1 VKSELIGVVAA
12 LAAALCWTLASS
24 LWRRLPTSLGPGQ
37 LNLLKN
43 LVALALQLPL
53 LLALVAIGGT
63 GAGGAGGAAGSAG
76 AAPVALL
83 LLSGVVGIALGD
95 SFYLA
100 ALRRLG
106 TRRAL
111 TFDAAGPALSA
122 IGAALLLAEV
132 PAPRQWLGIGLIS
145 LAVLLV
151 AAQTPRQAPATAFAA
166 PLAAP
171 PATQPATALAIAL
184 ATALETAPAAG
195 SPGSLGSSGSSGSR
209 GPTGLLGPS
218 GSKGPYV
225 QSQQGLG
232 ILLALAAVFCGVA
245 AALLSRAALREGLF
259 SPLLSATLRLGAA
272 ALVML
277 PMLWRLPTA
286 ARRPLPAQR
295 RWPLLLLATLLGTC
309 AGLVLQQTALAQL
322 KGGLAVALLS
332 TGPVMALPLAHL
344 EGDRPG
350 ALGLAAALLAVLGVA
365 LVAI

>member
-1 VKSELIGVVAA
+1 M
-12 LAAALCWTLASS
+12 
-24 LWRRLPTSLGPGQ
+24 
-37 LNLLKN
+37 
-43 LVALALQLPL
+43 
-53 LLALVAIGGT
+53 
-63 GAGGAGGAAGSAG
+63 
-76 AAPVALL
+76 
-83 LLSGVVGIALGD
+83 
-95 SFYLA
+95 
-100 ALRRLG
+100 
-106 TRRAL
+106 
-111 TFDAAGPALSA
+111 
-122 IGAALLLAEV
+122 
-132 PAPRQWLGIGLIS
+132 
-145 LAVLLV
+145 
-151 AAQTPRQAPATAFAA
+151 
-166 PLAAP
+166 
-171 PATQPATALAIAL
+171 
-184 ATALETAPAAG
+184 
-195 SPGSLGSSGSSGSR
+195 
-209 GPTGLLGPS
+209 LGPS

>member
-1 VKSELIGVVAA
+1 MKGELIGVVAA

-53 LLALVAIGGT
+53 LLALVAIGA
-63 GAGGAGGAAGSAG
+63 AGDGWAAGSGAAGSA
-76 AAPVALL
+76 ALL

-151 AAQTPRQAPATAFAA
+151 AAQTPRQAPRQA
-166 PLAAP
+166 
-171 PATQPATALAIAL
+171 PATAPSDAIAT
-184 ATALETAPAAG
+184 APRTALVTAPAAG
-195 SPGSLGSSGSSGSR
+195 SIDSIRSPGSR
-209 GPTGLLGPS
+209 GPTGLPGPS
-218 GSKGPYV
+218 AAMGPGLH
-225 QSQQGLG
+225 SQQGLG

-245 AALLSRAALREGLF
+245 AALLSRAAPREGLF

-277 PMLWRLPTA
+277 PMLRRLPTA

-309 AGLVLQQTALAQL
+309 AGLVLQQTALVQL
-322 KGGLAVALLS
+322 KGGMAMALLS
-332 TGPVMALPLAHL
+332 TGPVMALPLAPL

>member
-1 VKSELIGVVAA
+1 MTGEGVSVKGELIGVVAA

-53 LLALVAIGGT
+53 LLALVAIG
-63 GAGGAGGAAGSAG
+63 AAGGAAGSGG
-76 AAPVALL
+76 AASVALL

-151 AAQTPRQAPATAFAA
+151 AAQTPRQAPATA
-166 PLAAP
+166 LAA
-171 PATQPATALAIAL
+171 
-184 ATALETAPAAG
+184 APAAG
-195 SPGSLGSSGSSGSR
+195 SPGSPGS
-209 GPTGLLGPS
+209 TGLTGLPGPS
-218 GSKGPYV
+218 AAMGPGLH
-225 QSQQGLG
+225 SQQGLG

-277 PMLWRLPTA
+277 PLLWRLPTA
-286 ARRPLPAQR
+286 ARGPLPAQR

-332 TGPVMALPLAHL
+332 TGPVMALPLAPL

>member
-1 VKSELIGVVAA
+1 MQGELIGVVAA

-53 LLALVAIGGT
+53 LLALVAIG
-63 GAGGAGGAAGSAG
+63 AAGGAAGSGG
-76 AAPVALL
+76 AASVALL

-151 AAQTPRQAPATAFAA
+151 AAQTPRQAPATVFAA
-166 PLAAP
+166 PLAAA
-171 PATQPATALAIAL
+171 PATQPAIAL
-184 ATALETAPAAG
+184 ATAPATAPAAG
-195 SPGSLGSSGSSGSR
+195 SQGSLGSPGSR

-218 GSKGPYV
+218 GSTGPYV
-225 QSQQGLG
+225 HSQQGLG

>member
-1 VKSELIGVVAA
+1 MTSELIGVVAA
-12 LAAALCWTLASS
+12 LAAALCWTLASG

-53 LLALVAIGGT
+53 LLVLVGV
-63 GAGGAGGAAGSAG
+63 GAAGSGGAG
-76 AAPVALL
+76 PVVLL

-122 IGAALLLAEV
+122 IFAALLLAEV
-132 PAPRQWLGIGLIS
+132 PAPRQWLGIALIS

-151 AAQTPRQAPATAFAA
+151 ATQAPLQSPATA
-166 PLAAP
+166 P
-171 PATQPATALAIAL
+171 TS
-184 ATALETAPAAG
+184 G
-195 SPGSLGSSGSSGSR
+195 SPGA
-209 GPTGLLGPS
+209 TGLPDATCATGAMDSRLHG
-218 GSKGPYV
+218 
-225 QSQQGLG
+225 QRGLG
-232 ILLALAAVFCGVA
+232 IALALAAVGCGVA
-245 AALLSRAALREGLF
+245 AALLSRAALRQGQF

-277 PMLWRLPTA
+277 PMVWRLPA
-286 ARRPLPAQR
+286 PARRPLPSRR

-309 AGLVLQQTALAQL
+309 AGLVLQQAALAQL

-332 TGPVMALPLAHL
+332 TGPVLAVPLAPL

-350 ALGLAAALLAVLGVA
+350 PLGLTAALLAVVGVA

>member
-1 VKSELIGVVAA
+1 MTSELIGVVAA
-12 LAAALCWTLASS
+12 LAAALCWTLASG

-53 LLALVAIGGT
+53 LLVLVGV
-63 GAGGAGGAAGSAG
+63 GAAGSGGAG
-76 AAPVALL
+76 PVLLL

-122 IGAALLLAEV
+122 IFAALLLAEV
-132 PAPRQWLGIGLIS
+132 PAPRQWLGIALIS

-151 AAQTPRQAPATAFAA
+151 ATQAPLQSPT
-166 PLAAP
+166 
-171 PATQPATALAIAL
+171 
-184 ATALETAPAAG
+184 TAPALA
-195 SPGSLGSSGSSGSR
+195 SAPA
-209 GPTGLLGPS
+209 PTGLPGATGATGAEDSRLHG
-218 GSKGPYV
+218 
-225 QSQQGLG
+225 QRRLG
-232 ILLALAAVFCGVA
+232 IALALAAVGCGVA
-245 AALLSRAALREGLF
+245 AALLSRAALRQGQF

-277 PMLWRLPTA
+277 PMVWRLPA
-286 ARRPLPAQR
+286 PARRPLPPRR

-309 AGLVLQQTALAQL
+309 AGLVLQQAALAQL

-332 TGPVMALPLAHL
+332 TGPVLAVPLAPL

-350 ALGLAAALLAVLGVA
+350 PLGLAAALLAVVGVA

>member
-1 VKSELIGVVAA
+1 MQGELIGVVAA

-63 GAGGAGGAAGSAG
+63 GAGGAAGAGS
-76 AAPVALL
+76 VALL

-151 AAQTPRQAPATAFAA
+151 AAQTPRQAPATVFAAPLAA

-171 PATQPATALAIAL
+171 PATQPAIAL
-184 ATALETAPAAG
+184 ATAPATAPAAGSQG
-195 SPGSLGSSGSSGSR
+195 SPGSLGSLGSPGSR

-218 GSKGPYV
+218 GSTGPYV
-225 QSQQGLG
+225 HSQQGLG

>member
-1 VKSELIGVVAA
+1 MA
-12 LAAALCWTLASS
+12 
-24 LWRRLPTSLGPGQ
+24 PG
-37 LNLLKN
+37 LH
-43 LVALALQLPL
+43 
-53 LLALVAIGGT
+53 
-63 GAGGAGGAAGSAG
+63 
-76 AAPVALL
+76 
-83 LLSGVVGIALGD
+83 
-95 SFYLA
+95 
-100 ALRRLG
+100 
-106 TRRAL
+106 
-111 TFDAAGPALSA
+111 
-122 IGAALLLAEV
+122 
-132 PAPRQWLGIGLIS
+132 
-145 LAVLLV
+145 
-151 AAQTPRQAPATAFAA
+151 
-166 PLAAP
+166 
-171 PATQPATALAIAL
+171 
-184 ATALETAPAAG
+184 
-195 SPGSLGSSGSSGSR
+195 
-209 GPTGLLGPS
+209 
-218 GSKGPYV
+218 
-225 QSQQGLG
+225 SQQGLG

>member
-1 VKSELIGVVAA
+1 VQGELIGVLAA

-53 LLALVAIGGT
+53 LLALVAIGVAWAG
-63 GAGGAGGAAGSAG
+63 GSAGSGGAGS
-76 AAPVALL
+76 VALL

-145 LAVLLV
+145 VAVLLV
-151 AAQTPRQAPATAFAA
+151 AAQTPRQAPATA
-166 PLAAP
+166 LAAA
-171 PATQPATALAIAL
+171 PATQAAIAL
-184 ATALETAPAAG
+184 ATAPATAIAAG
-195 SPGSLGSSGSSGSR
+195 SPGSGSLGSLGSR
-209 GPTGLLGPS
+209 GPTGLFGPS
-218 GSKGPYV
+218 GSMAPGLH
-225 QSQQGLG
+225 SQQGLG

>member
-1 VKSELIGVVAA
+1 LVTGEGVSVKGELIGVVAA

-53 LLALVAIGGT
+53 LLALVAIG
-63 GAGGAGGAAGSAG
+63 AAGGAAGSGG
-76 AAPVALL
+76 AASVALL

-151 AAQTPRQAPATAFAA
+151 AAQTPRQAPATA
-166 PLAAP
+166 LAA
-171 PATQPATALAIAL
+171 
-184 ATALETAPAAG
+184 APAAG
-195 SPGSLGSSGSSGSR
+195 SPGSPGS
-209 GPTGLLGPS
+209 TGLTGLPGPS
-218 GSKGPYV
+218 AAMGPGLH
-225 QSQQGLG
+225 SQQGLG

-277 PMLWRLPTA
+277 PLLWRLPTA
-286 ARRPLPAQR
+286 ARGPLPAQR

-332 TGPVMALPLAHL
+332 TGPVMALPLAPL

>member
-1 VKSELIGVVAA
+1 MTSELIGVVAA
-12 LAAALCWTLASS
+12 LAAALCWTLASG

-53 LLALVAIGGT
+53 LLVLVGV
-63 GAGGAGGAAGSAG
+63 GAAGSGGAG
-76 AAPVALL
+76 PVLLL

-122 IGAALLLAEV
+122 IFAALLLAEV
-132 PAPRQWLGIGLIS
+132 PAPRQWLGIALIS

-151 AAQTPRQAPATAFAA
+151 ATQTPLQSPATAPA
-166 PLAAP
+166 PASATTAIEMGDKRGFQGP
-171 PATQPATALAIAL
+171 PGPGGSTALPGATALLGATGL
-184 ATALETAPAAG
+184 PGATAL
-195 SPGSLGSSGSSGSR
+195 LGA
-209 GPTGLLGPS
+209 TGLAGATGAKDSRLHG
-218 GSKGPYV
+218 
-225 QSQQGLG
+225 QRGLG
-232 ILLALAAVFCGVA
+232 IVLALAAVGCGVA
-245 AALLSRAALREGLF
+245 AALLSRAALRQGQF

-277 PMLWRLPTA
+277 PMVWRLPA
-286 ARRPLPAQR
+286 PARRPLPPRR

-309 AGLVLQQTALAQL
+309 AGLVLQQAALAQL

-332 TGPVMALPLAHL
+332 TGPVLAVPLAPL

-350 ALGLAAALLAVLGVA
+350 PLGLTAALLAVVGVA

>member
-1 VKSELIGVVAA
+1 VTSELLGVVAA
-12 LAAALCWTLASS
+12 LAAALCWTLASG
-24 LWRRLPTSLGPGQ
+24 LWRRLPTSLGAGQ

-53 LLALVAIGGT
+53 LLVLVGV
-63 GAGGAGGAAGSAG
+63 GAAGSG
-76 AAPVALL
+76 GTGPVVLL

-122 IGAALLLAEV
+122 IFAALLLAEV
-132 PAPRQWLGIGLIS
+132 PAPRQWLGIALIS

-151 AAQTPRQAPATAFAA
+151 ATQTPPQSPATVPAPA
-166 PLAAP
+166 
-171 PATQPATALAIAL
+171 PAL
-184 ATALETAPAAG
+184 APAAAAIEMG
-195 SPGSLGSSGSSGSR
+195 GKFDFQGPPGTLGSSGA
-209 GPTGLLGPS
+209 TGLPGPV
-218 GSKGPYV
+218 GTDGAMGPRLRG
-225 QSQQGLG
+225 QRGLG
-232 ILLALAAVFCGVA
+232 ILLALAAVGCGVA
-245 AALLSRAALREGLF
+245 AALLSRAALRQGQF

-272 ALVML
+272 ALVMS
-277 PMLWRLPTA
+277 PMVWRLPA
-286 ARRPLPAQR
+286 PARRPLPPRR

-309 AGLVLQQTALAQL
+309 AGLVLQQAALARL

-332 TGPVMALPLAHL
+332 TGPVLAVPLAPL

-350 ALGLAAALLAVLGVA
+350 PLGLAAALLAVVGVA

>member
-1 VKSELIGVVAA
+1 VTSELIGVLAA
-12 LAAALCWTLASS
+12 LAAALCWTLASG

-53 LLALVAIGGT
+53 LLVLVGV
-63 GAGGAGGAAGSAG
+63 GAAGSGGAG
-76 AAPVALL
+76 PVLLL

-122 IGAALLLAEV
+122 IFAALLLAEV
-132 PAPRQWLGIGLIS
+132 PAPRQWLGIALIS

-151 AAQTPRQAPATAFAA
+151 ATQAPLQSPT
-166 PLAAP
+166 
-171 PATQPATALAIAL
+171 
-184 ATALETAPAAG
+184 TAPALA
-195 SPGSLGSSGSSGSR
+195 SAPA
-209 GPTGLLGPS
+209 PTGLPGATGLHDATGATGAEDS
-218 GSKGPYV
+218 RLHG
-225 QSQQGLG
+225 QRGLG
-232 ILLALAAVFCGVA
+232 IALALAAVGCGVA
-245 AALLSRAALREGLF
+245 AALLSRAALRQGQF

-277 PMLWRLPTA
+277 PMVWRLPA
-286 ARRPLPAQR
+286 PARRPLPPRR

-309 AGLVLQQTALAQL
+309 AGLVLQQAALAQL

-332 TGPVMALPLAHL
+332 TGPVLAVPLAPL

-350 ALGLAAALLAVLGVA
+350 PLGLTAALLAVVGVA

>member
-1 VKSELIGVVAA
+1 MTSELIGVMAA
-12 LAAALCWTLASS
+12 LAAALCWTLASG

-53 LLALVAIGGT
+53 LLVLVGV
-63 GAGGAGGAAGSAG
+63 GAAGSGGAG
-76 AAPVALL
+76 PVLLL

-122 IGAALLLAEV
+122 IFAALLLAEV
-132 PAPRQWLGIGLIS
+132 PAPRQWLGIALIS

-151 AAQTPRQAPATAFAA
+151 A
-166 PLAAP
+166 
-171 PATQPATALAIAL
+171 TQPPLQSPT
-184 ATALETAPAAG
+184 TAPALVSA
-195 SPGSLGSSGSSGSR
+195 PA
-209 GPTGLLGPS
+209 PTGLPGATGLHDATGATGAEDS
-218 GSKGPYV
+218 RLHG
-225 QSQQGLG
+225 QRGLG
-232 ILLALAAVFCGVA
+232 IALALAAVGCGVA
-245 AALLSRAALREGLF
+245 AALLSRAALRQGQF

-277 PMLWRLPTA
+277 PMVWRLPA
-286 ARRPLPAQR
+286 PARRPLPPRR

-309 AGLVLQQTALAQL
+309 AGLVLQQAALAQL

-332 TGPVMALPLAHL
+332 TGPVLAVPLAPL

-350 ALGLAAALLAVLGVA
+350 PLGLTAALLAVVGVA

>member
-1 VKSELIGVVAA
+1 VKGELIGVVAA

-63 GAGGAGGAAGSAG
+63 GAGGAAGSGGAG
-76 AAPVALL
+76 PVALL

-151 AAQTPRQAPATAFAA
+151 AAQTPRHAPANALAAAPAT
-166 PLAAP
+166 
-171 PATQPATALAIAL
+171 Q
-184 ATALETAPAAG
+184 PAAG
-195 SPGSLGSSGSSGSR
+195 SPGSR
-209 GPTGLLGPS
+209 GAKGLPGPS
-218 GSKGPYV
+218 SAMGPGLH
-225 QSQQGLG
+225 SQQGLG

-272 ALVML
+272 ALVMM

-309 AGLVLQQTALAQL
+309 AGLVLQQTALVQL

-332 TGPVMALPLAHL
+332 TGPVMALPLAPL

>member
-1 VKSELIGVVAA
+1 VQGELIGVVAA

-24 LWRRLPTSLGPGQ
+24 LWRRLPTSMGPGQ

-63 GAGGAGGAAGSAG
+63 GAGGAAGAGS
-76 AAPVALL
+76 VALL

-151 AAQTPRQAPATAFAA
+151 AAQTPRQAPATVFAAPLAA

-171 PATQPATALAIAL
+171 PATQPAIAL
-184 ATALETAPAAG
+184 ATAPATAPAAGSQG
-195 SPGSLGSSGSSGSR
+195 SPGSLGSLGSPGSR

-218 GSKGPYV
+218 GSTGPYV
-225 QSQQGLG
+225 HSQQGLG

>member
-1 VKSELIGVVAA
+1 MTSELIGVVAA
-12 LAAALCWTLASS
+12 LAAALCWTLASG

-53 LLALVAIGGT
+53 LLVLVGV
-63 GAGGAGGAAGSAG
+63 GAAGSGGAG
-76 AAPVALL
+76 PVLLL

-122 IGAALLLAEV
+122 IFAALLLAEV
-132 PAPRQWLGIGLIS
+132 PAPRQWLGIALIS
-145 LAVLLV
+145 LSVLLV
-151 AAQTPRQAPATAFAA
+151 A
-166 PLAAP
+166 
-171 PATQPATALAIAL
+171 TQPPLQSPT
-184 ATALETAPAAG
+184 TAPALA
-195 SPGSLGSSGSSGSR
+195 SAPA
-209 GPTGLLGPS
+209 PTGLPGAIGLPGATCLHDATGATGAEDS
-218 GSKGPYV
+218 RLHG
-225 QSQQGLG
+225 QRGLG
-232 ILLALAAVFCGVA
+232 IALALAAVGCGVA
-245 AALLSRAALREGLF
+245 AALLSRAALRQGQF

-277 PMLWRLPTA
+277 PMVWRLPA
-286 ARRPLPAQR
+286 PARRPLPPRR

-309 AGLVLQQTALAQL
+309 AGLVLQQAALAQL

-332 TGPVMALPLAHL
+332 TGPVLAVPLAPL

-350 ALGLAAALLAVLGVA
+350 PLGLTAALLAVVGVA

>member
-1 VKSELIGVVAA
+1 MTGEGVSVKGELIGVVAA

-53 LLALVAIGGT
+53 LLALVAIG
-63 GAGGAGGAAGSAG
+63 AAGGAAGSGG
-76 AAPVALL
+76 AASVALL

-151 AAQTPRQAPATAFAA
+151 AAQTPRQAPATA
-166 PLAAP
+166 LAA
-171 PATQPATALAIAL
+171 
-184 ATALETAPAAG
+184 APAAG
-195 SPGSLGSSGSSGSR
+195 SPGSPGS
-209 GPTGLLGPS
+209 TGLTGLPGPS
-218 GSKGPYV
+218 AAMGPGLH
-225 QSQQGLG
+225 SQQGLG

-277 PMLWRLPTA
+277 PLLWRLPTA
-286 ARRPLPAQR
+286 ARGPLPAQR

-322 KGGLAVALLS
+322 KGGMAVALLS
-332 TGPVMALPLAHL
+332 TGPVMALPLAPL

>member
-1 VKSELIGVVAA
+1 MAA
-12 LAAALCWTLASS
+12 LAAALCWTLASG
-24 LWRRLPTSLGPGQ
+24 LWRRLPTSLGSGQ

-53 LLALVAIGGT
+53 LLVLVGV
-63 GAGGAGGAAGSAG
+63 GAAGSGGAG
-76 AAPVALL
+76 PVLLL

-122 IGAALLLAEV
+122 IFAALLLAEV
-132 PAPRQWLGIGLIS
+132 PAPRQWLGIALIS

-151 AAQTPRQAPATAFAA
+151 ATQAPLQSPT
-166 PLAAP
+166 
-171 PATQPATALAIAL
+171 
-184 ATALETAPAAG
+184 TAPALA
-195 SPGSLGSSGSSGSR
+195 SAPA
-209 GPTGLLGPS
+209 PTGLPGATGTEDSRLHG
-218 GSKGPYV
+218 
-225 QSQQGLG
+225 QRRLG
-232 ILLALAAVFCGVA
+232 IALALAAVGCGVA
-245 AALLSRAALREGLF
+245 AALLSRAALRQGQF

-277 PMLWRLPTA
+277 PMVWRLPA
-286 ARRPLPAQR
+286 PARRPLPPRR

-309 AGLVLQQTALAQL
+309 AGLVLQQAALAQL

-332 TGPVMALPLAHL
+332 TGPVLAVPLAPL

-350 ALGLAAALLAVLGVA
+350 PLGLAAALLAVVGVA

>member
-1 VKSELIGVVAA
+1 VTSELIGVLAA
-12 LAAALCWTLASS
+12 LAAALCWTLASG

-53 LLALVAIGGT
+53 LLVLVGV
-63 GAGGAGGAAGSAG
+63 GAAGSGGAG
-76 AAPVALL
+76 PVLLL

-122 IGAALLLAEV
+122 IFAALLLAEV

-151 AAQTPRQAPATAFAA
+151 ATQAPLQSPATA
-166 PLAAP
+166 
-171 PATQPATALAIAL
+171 PA
-184 ATALETAPAAG
+184 
-195 SPGSLGSSGSSGSR
+195 
-209 GPTGLLGPS
+209 PTGLPGATGATGAKDSRLHG
-218 GSKGPYV
+218 
-225 QSQQGLG
+225 QRGLG
-232 ILLALAAVFCGVA
+232 IALALAAVGCGVA
-245 AALLSRAALREGLF
+245 AALLSRAALRQGQF

-277 PMLWRLPTA
+277 PMVWRLPA
-286 ARRPLPAQR
+286 PARRPLPPRR

-309 AGLVLQQTALAQL
+309 AGLVLQQAALAQL

-332 TGPVMALPLAHL
+332 TGPVLAVPLAPL

-350 ALGLAAALLAVLGVA
+350 PLGLAAALLAVVGVA

>member
-1 VKSELIGVVAA
+1 MKGELIGVVAA

-76 AAPVALL
+76 AGPVALL

-151 AAQTPRQAPATAFAA
+151 AAQTPRQAPATAPSDAI
-166 PLAAP
+166 
-171 PATQPATALAIAL
+171 ATAPRTGLVTAPAAAIA
-184 ATALETAPAAG
+184 TAPAAG
-195 SPGSLGSSGSSGSR
+195 SLGSPGTRGPMGLPGSSAAM
-209 GPTGLLGPS
+209 GPGLH
-218 GSKGPYV
+218 
-225 QSQQGLG
+225 SQQGLG

-309 AGLVLQQTALAQL
+309 AGLVLQQTALVQL

-332 TGPVMALPLAHL
+332 TGPVMALPLAPL

>member
-1 VKSELIGVVAA
+1 MKGELIGVVAA

-53 LLALVAIGGT
+53 LLALVAFGAP
-63 GAGGAGGAAGSAG
+63 GAGGAPGYAG

-132 PAPRQWLGIGLIS
+132 PAPRQWLGIALIS

-151 AAQTPRQAPATAFAA
+151 AAQTPRQAPATAA
-166 PLAAP
+166 
-171 PATQPATALAIAL
+171 
-184 ATALETAPAAG
+184 
-195 SPGSLGSSGSSGSR
+195 GSLGSIGSPGFR
-209 GPTGLLGPS
+209 APTGLLGPS
-218 GSKGPYV
+218 GSTGPYV
-225 QSQQGLG
+225 HSQQGLG

>member
-1 VKSELIGVVAA
+1 MKGELIGVVAA

-53 LLALVAIGGT
+53 LLALVAIGAP
-63 GAGGAGGAAGSAG
+63 GAVGAAGSGGAG
-76 AAPVALL
+76 PVALL

-151 AAQTPRQAPATAFAA
+151 AAQTPRQAPANAIAA
-166 PLAAP
+166 A
-171 PATQPATALAIAL
+171 PATQPAAAIA
-184 ATALETAPAAG
+184 TAPAVG
-195 SPGSLGSSGSSGSR
+195 SPGSRGAKGLPGSSAAM
-209 GPTGLLGPS
+209 GPGLH
-218 GSKGPYV
+218 
-225 QSQQGLG
+225 SQQGLG

-272 ALVML
+272 ALVMM
-277 PMLWRLPTA
+277 PMLCRLPTA

-309 AGLVLQQTALAQL
+309 AGLVLQQTALVQL

-332 TGPVMALPLAHL
+332 TGPVMALPLAPL

>member
-1 VKSELIGVVAA
+1 VKGELIGVGAA

-53 LLALVAIGGT
+53 LLALVAIGAA
-63 GAGGAGGAAGSAG
+63 GAGAGGAAGSAG
-76 AAPVALL
+76 AAPVVLL

-151 AAQTPRQAPATAFAA
+151 AAQTPRQAPRQA
-166 PLAAP
+166 
-171 PATQPATALAIAL
+171 PATALAA
-184 ATALETAPAAG
+184 APAAG
-195 SPGSLGSSGSSGSR
+195 SPGSPGS
-209 GPTGLLGPS
+209 TGLTGLPGPS
-218 GSKGPYV
+218 AAMGPGLH
-225 QSQQGLG
+225 SQQGLG

-277 PMLWRLPTA
+277 PLLWRLPTA
-286 ARRPLPAQR
+286 ARGPLPAQR

-309 AGLVLQQTALAQL
+309 AGLVLQQTALVQL
-322 KGGLAVALLS
+322 KGGMAVALLS
-332 TGPVMALPLAHL
+332 TGPVMALPLAPL

>member
-1 VKSELIGVVAA
+1 MKSELIGVVAA

-151 AAQTPRQAPATAFAA
+151 AAQTPRQAPATA
-166 PLAAP
+166 
-171 PATQPATALAIAL
+171 
-184 ATALETAPAAG
+184 PAAG
-195 SPGSLGSSGSSGSR
+195 SLGSLGSR
-209 GPTGLLGPS
+209 GPTGLPGPS
-218 GSKGPYV
+218 GSTGPCV

-332 TGPVMALPLAHL
+332 TGPVMALPLAPL

>member
-1 VKSELIGVVAA
+1 MKGELIGVVAA

-53 LLALVAIGGT
+53 LLALVAIG
-63 GAGGAGGAAGSAG
+63 AAGAGGAAGSG
-76 AAPVALL
+76 AAASAALL

-151 AAQTPRQAPATAFAA
+151 AAQTPRQAPRQA
-166 PLAAP
+166 
-171 PATQPATALAIAL
+171 PATAPSDAIA
-184 ATALETAPAAG
+184 TAPRTGLVTAPAAG
-195 SPGSLGSSGSSGSR
+195 SLDSIRSPGSR
-209 GPTGLLGPS
+209 GATGLPGPS
-218 GSKGPYV
+218 AAMGPGLH
-225 QSQQGLG
+225 SQQGLG

-309 AGLVLQQTALAQL
+309 AGLVLQQTALVQL
-322 KGGLAVALLS
+322 KGGMAVALLS
-332 TGPVMALPLAHL
+332 TGPVMALPLAPL

>member
-1 VKSELIGVVAA
+1 MQGELIGVVAA

-151 AAQTPRQAPATAFAA
+151 AAQTPRQAPATAPSDAI
-166 PLAAP
+166 
-171 PATQPATALAIAL
+171 ATAPRTGLVTAPAAAIA
-184 ATALETAPAAG
+184 TAPAAG
-195 SPGSLGSSGSSGSR
+195 SLGSPGTRGPMGLPGSSAAM
-209 GPTGLLGPS
+209 GPGLH
-218 GSKGPYV
+218 
-225 QSQQGLG
+225 SQQGLG

-272 ALVML
+272 ALVMM

-309 AGLVLQQTALAQL
+309 AGLVLQQTALVQL

>member
-1 VKSELIGVVAA
+1 MKGELIGVVAA

-63 GAGGAGGAAGSAG
+63 GAGGAAGSGGAG
-76 AAPVALL
+76 PVALL

-151 AAQTPRQAPATAFAA
+151 AAQTPRQAPATAPSDAI
-166 PLAAP
+166 
-171 PATQPATALAIAL
+171 ATAPRTGLV
-184 ATALETAPAAG
+184 TAPAAAIATAPAVG
-195 SPGSLGSSGSSGSR
+195 SPGFRGAKGLPGSSAAM
-209 GPTGLLGPS
+209 GPGLH
-218 GSKGPYV
+218 
-225 QSQQGLG
+225 SQQGLG

-272 ALVML
+272 ALVMM

-309 AGLVLQQTALAQL
+309 AGLVLQQTALVQL

-332 TGPVMALPLAHL
+332 TGPVMALPLAPL